1 MPQISVNGL
10 QFEYE
15 SFGSAAHPTV
25 ILIMGLGAQLVR
37 WPLRF
42 CDKLVERGFRVIRFD
57 NRDIGL
63 SAKMDGAPVPEL
75 ATLIAARM
83 AGLPAQVPYTLED
96 MAADTVGLMDAL
108 KIDKA
113 HIVGASMG
121 GMIAQL
127 VAANYPSRVLS
138 LTSIMSTTGN
148 PTLPPPARA
157 ASAVLMARAPHPSDL
172 EAYVLHGLNTLR
184 VIGSPGAP
192 LDEAAARERL
202 IAEVQRNYNPAGF
215 GRQMAAV
222 TANGD
227 RREKLRRITAPTMVI
242 HGADDPLVPVAG
254 GRDTA
259 DAIAGAELRIIPG
272 MGHDLPP
279 KFQEQIV
286 DAIVSIAKRAD
297 VSVTR

>member
-1 MPQISVNGL
+1 VPQINVNGL
-10 QFEYE
+10 AFEYE
-15 SFGSAAHPTV
+15 SFGSASRPV
-25 ILIMGLGAQLVR
+25 VMLIMGLGAQLIR

-75 ATLIAARM
+75 AMIVTARM
-83 AGLPAQVPYTLED
+83 AGLPVKVPYTLQD

-108 KIDKA
+108 KIEKA

-127 VAANYPSRVLS
+127 VAADYAPRVLS

-148 PTLPPPARA
+148 PTLPPPTRA
-157 ASAVLMARAPHPSDL
+157 ASAVLMSRAPNPSDL
-172 EAYVLHGLNTLR
+172 EAYVQHSLNTLR
-184 VIGSPGAP
+184 TIGSPGVP
-192 LDEAAARERL
+192 FDEAGARERL
-202 IAEVQRNYNPAGF
+202 IAEVTRNYNPAGF
-215 GRQMAAV
+215 GRQLAAV
-222 TANGD
+222 TENGD
-227 RREKLRRITAPTMVI
+227 RREKLRGIRVPTMVI
-242 HGADDPLVPVAG
+242 HGADDPLVPVAS

-259 DAIAGAELRIIPG
+259 DNIAGAELCIIPG

-279 KFQEQIV
+279 QYHDQVV
-286 DAIVSIAKRAD
+286 DAIVAIAKRAD
-297 VSVTR
+297 PSITG

>member
-10 QFEYE
+10 SFEYE
-15 SFGSAAHPTV
+15 SSGSASHPALL
-25 ILIMGLGAQLVR
+25 LIMGLGAQLVR

-42 CDKLVERGFRVIRFD
+42 CDKLVERGFRVVRFD

-75 ATLIAARM
+75 ATIIAARM
-83 AGLPAQVPYTLED
+83 AGLPVRVPYTLED

-108 KIDKA
+108 GIEKA

-127 VAANYPSRVLS
+127 VAVDYAPRVLS

-148 PTLPPPARA
+148 PALPPPTPA
-157 ASAVLMARAPHPSDL
+157 AAAVLMSRAPNPSDL
-172 EAYVLHGLNTLR
+172 DAYLRHSLNTLR

-192 LDEAAARERL
+192 FDEAAARERL
-202 IAEVQRNYNPAGF
+202 ITEVKRNYNPAGF
-215 GRQMAAV
+215 GRQLAAV

-227 RREKLRRITAPTMVI
+227 RRERLRRLATPTMIV
-242 HGADDPLVPVAG
+242 HGADDPLVPVAC

-259 DAIAGAELRIIPG
+259 ENIPGAELRIIPG

-279 KFQEQIV
+279 QYHDQIV
-286 DAIVSIAKRAD
+286 DAIVSIAQRGD
-297 VSVTR
+297 SGITG

>member
-10 QFEYE
+10 AFEYE
-15 SFGSAAHPTV
+15 SFGSASRPAV
-25 ILIMGLGAQLVR
+25 VLIMGLGAQLVR
-37 WPLRF
+37 WPLPF
-42 CDKLVERGFRVIRFD
+42 CNKLVERGFRVIRFD

-75 ATLIAARM
+75 ATIVAARM
-83 AGLPAQVPYTLED
+83 AGLPVRVPYTLDD

-108 KIDKA
+108 QIEKA

-127 VAANYPSRVLS
+127 VAADHASHVLS

-148 PTLPPPARA
+148 PALPPPTPA
-157 ASAVLMARAPHPSDL
+157 ASAVLMARAPNPSDL
-172 EAYVLHGLNTLR
+172 DAYLQHSLNTLR

-192 LDEAAARERL
+192 FDEAAARERL
-202 IAEVQRNYNPAGF
+202 TTEVKRNYNPAGF
-215 GRQMAAV
+215 GRQLAAV

-227 RREKLRRITAPTMVI
+227 RREKLRRIRTPTMVI
-242 HGADDPLVPVAG
+242 HGTDDPLVPAAG

-259 DAIAGAELRIIPG
+259 ENIPGAELRIIPG

-279 KFQEQIV
+279 QYQDQIV
-286 DAIVSIAKRAD
+286 DAIVAIAKRAD
-297 VSVTR
+297 PNVTG

>member
-1 MPQISVNGL
+1 MPQIKVNGL
-10 QFEYE
+10 AFEYE
-15 SFGSAAHPTV
+15 SFGSASHPALV
-25 ILIMGLGAQLVR
+25 LIMGLGAQLVR
-37 WPLRF
+37 WPLGF
-42 CDKLVERGFRVIRFD
+42 CHKLVERGFRVIRFD

-63 SAKMDGAPVPEL
+63 SAKMDGAPIPEL
-75 ATLIAARM
+75 AMIVAARM
-83 AGLPAQVPYTLED
+83 TGLPVSVPYTLDD

-127 VAANYPSRVLS
+127 VAADHASRVLS

-148 PTLPPPARA
+148 PALPPPTRA
-157 ASAVLMARAPHPSDL
+157 AAAVLMSRAPNPGDL
-172 EAYVLHGLNTLR
+172 EAYVQHSLNTLR
-184 VIGSPGAP
+184 TIGSPGVP
-192 LDEAAARERL
+192 FDEAAARERVVT
-202 IAEVQRNYNPAGF
+202 EVTRSYNPAGF
-215 GRQMAAV
+215 GRQLAAV

-227 RREKLRRITAPTMVI
+227 RREKLRRIRTPTMVI

-259 DAIAGAELRIIPG
+259 ENIPGAELRIIPG

-279 KFQEQIV
+279 QYHDQVV
-286 DAIVSIAKRAD
+286 DAIVANAKRAD
-297 VSVTR
+297 ASVTG